1 MSRHRILIVD
11 DDEDV
16 RKVMVTALSSRYE
29 VVQASDGLDALHKL
43 EDYQPDFAIIDGMMP
58 LMDGYQLCE
67 AVRRHENFKAIPVLF
82 LSAYG
87 NKENIRKGYAAG
99 ANLYMTKPIDPL
111 RVLKNVEFTINHE
124 KPDIRKKRYTLKEL
138 QERET
143 DYRRESGRDGGAPRA
158 RGNGQDRAA
167 ERPEARPRPSA
178 PPPPP
183 RASQPRPEPS
193 RPAPPPR
200 PTRPAP
206 TPPPPPPSYGPIAD
220 SEEIELDES
229 IRIAPTT
236 PRRPP
241 DRPVPTP
248 PPSPAVEMPRAAPP
262 PPAAEPGLH
271 PPVYRRPDRGP
282 IPRVMIVDNE
292 DEVRDII
299 DLALRGKY
307 EVTTAR
313 DGVEAIENIVLYQP
327 DMMIVDIMMPKMNGY
342 QLIQTMRR
350 NVAYK
355 DLPIIVVSGKATARD
370 QAYVERLGAN
380 AFIAKPF
387 EIDQLVA
394 KVDELTAAPTF
405 RIGEKRLPIHEIV
418 EREFLK
424 AKERTE
430 AADQKDRQKKFSELQ
445 EILNEDSRR
454 QRQGS

>member
-1 MSRHRILIVD
+1 MARHRILIVD

-16 RKVMVTALSSRYE
+16 RKVMVTTLSARYE

-67 AVRRHENFKAIPVLF
+67 AVRRHDAFKAIPVLF

-87 NKENIRKGYAAG
+87 TKENIKRGYAAG

-124 KPDIRKKRYTLKEL
+124 KPDVRRKRFTLKEL
-138 QERET
+138 QDRDS
-143 DYRRESGRDGGAPRA
+143 DYRRESGRDGSPPRA
-158 RGNGQDRAA
+158 RGNGQDRPQEKPPA
-167 ERPEARPRPSA
+167 SV
-178 PPPPP
+178 PPPP
-183 RASQPRPEPS
+183 RASQGAPRPPQ
-193 RPAPPPR
+193 PAPPPR
-200 PTRPAP
+200 PSRPS
-206 TPPPPPPSYGPIAD
+206 PPPPPPPQSFGPIAD
-220 SEEIELDES
+220 SEEIDLEEG
-229 IRIAPTT
+229 IQIQPRQQEQQAPRK
-236 PRRPP
+236 P
-241 DRPVPTP
+241 
-248 PPSPAVEMPRAAPP
+248 APP
-262 PPAAEPGLH
+262 PPPPVVEAPRETEPGPL
-271 PPVYRRPDRGP
+271 PPLYRRPERGP
-282 IPRVMIVDNE
+282 VARIMIVDNE

-299 DLALRGKY
+299 DLALRSRY

-355 DLPIIVVSGKATARD
+355 DLPIIVVSGKATPRD

-380 AFIAKPF
+380 AFVPKPF
-387 EIDQLVA
+387 EIEDLVA
-394 KVDELTAAPTF
+394 RVDGLATAPTF
-405 RIGEKRLPIHEIV
+405 KIGEKRLPIHEII

-430 AADQKDRQKKFSELQ
+430 AVDQKDRQKKFSELQ
-445 EILNEDSRR
+445 GILNEDARR
-454 QRQGS
+454 QRQGT